1 MLIEAARRAE
11 AAAKEMLALVTE
23 ASVSCAEI
31 LEALAVSKA
40 IAGVNSA
47 FQVAGAAAVA
57 GRERHGDGGA
67 EVLAASAGLSRRE
80 AHSQVK
86 TAEALRKTQKLRDA
100 VAEGRVP
107 IANAKRLAEA
117 VEKTSVGAVDSD
129 GELLAKAESMR
140 PEQFAREARRWVTDR
155 DGDGGESEHAR
166 QRARRCVRV
175 WDGDD
180 GMVHLHGQFDSVT
193 GRRIGNRL
201 RAESARMFDA
211 DKKSSEDSGE
221 RRSFPQCMADALD
234 NLTATN
240 KNAGGGGKPIA
251 DICVVAHVD
260 DATGKLIAEIPGGDR
275 LPPSVLEEL
284 ACGAEITPAIY
295 NTRGALLWQ
304 GHSKRTAT
312 STQLKALRALH
323 GGCFACG
330 ADFEM
335 CQAHHVKPVS
345 EGGPTNVDNMVPA
358 CWGCHNKIHYFG
370 WQIHGP
376 PGQRTLHP
384 PDSVTHASAHASEQ
398 PLLHVPGIEH
408 ASEQPLL
415 HVPGIEH
422 ASEQPLLHVP
432 GIEHASEQPLL
443 HVPGIEHASEQPLL
457 PYPSNLPSNPSC
469 TYPASNTLPS
479 NPSCTYP
486 ASNTL
491 PSNPSCTYPASNTL
505 PTFHRGAGPTPRTP
519 PSTHLH
525 YSLQTLRTPSGS
537 PDVTP
542 FTLPP
547 GEVEVRPARPWAI
560 PWRRWSPPKSH
571 CEPSATATGCWS
583 SSARG
588 RAPGSTW
595 PRISRCTGMS
605 PSRS

>member
-80 AHSQVK
+80 AHGQVK
-86 TAEALRKTQKLRDA
+86 TAEALRVVPEAFDA
-100 VAEGRVP
+100 VAEGRVS
-107 IANAKRLAEA
+107 ATNAKQLAAA
-117 VEKTSVGAVDSD
+117 VERTSAADVGSD
-129 GELLAKAESMR
+129 CELLAKAESMR

-155 DGDGGESEHAR
+155 DGAGGESEHAR

-180 GMVHLHGQFDSVT
+180 GMVHLRGEFDSVT

-201 RAESARMFDA
+201 RAEAARMFDA
-211 DKKSSEDSGE
+211 DKKNSKDSGE

-234 NLTATN
+234 SLTN
-240 KNAGGGGKPIA
+240 SNAGGGGKPIA

-275 LPPSVLEEL
+275 LPRSVLEKL
-284 ACGAEITPAIY
+284 ACNARFTGVVYDTKGRPIWRA
-295 NTRGALLWQ
+295 
-304 GHSKRTAT
+304 HSVRCAT
-312 STQLKALRALH
+312 EAQRQMLIARD

-330 ADFEM
+330 AHPDV

-345 EGGPTNVDNMVPA
+345 QGGATSIDNMVLA
-358 CWGCHNKIHYFG
+358 CWGCHNKIHYFN

-376 PGQRTLHP
+376 PGKRTLHP
-384 PDSVTHASAHASEQ
+384 PDSVTYGPAHAPEQ

-408 ASEQPLL
+408 APDPPPRCRPHSSHAP
-415 HVPGIEH
+415 EH
-422 ASEQPLLHVP
+422 P
-432 GIEHASEQPLL
+432 
-443 HVPGIEHASEQPLL
+443 
-457 PYPSNLPSNPSC
+457 
-469 TYPASNTLPS
+469 PAL
-479 NPSCTYP
+479 
-486 ASNTL
+486 
-491 PSNPSCTYPASNTL
+491 
-505 PTFHRGAGPTPRTP
+505 F
-519 PSTHLH
+519 
-525 YSLQTLRTPSGS
+525 
-537 PDVTP
+537 
-542 FTLPP
+542 
-547 GEVEVRPARPWAI
+547 
-560 PWRRWSPPKSH
+560 
-571 CEPSATATGCWS
+571 
-583 SSARG
+583 
-588 RAPGSTW
+588 APNAAD
-595 PRISRCTGMS
+595 P
-605 PSRS
+605 

>member
-11 AAAKEMLALVTE
+11 AAAREMLALVTE
-23 ASVSCAEI
+23 GAVSCAEI

-117 VEKTSVGAVDSD
+117 VEKTGVDAVDSD

-166 QRARRCVRV
+166 QQARRCVRV

-201 RAESARMFDA
+201 RAEAAGMFDA

-240 KNAGGGGKPIA
+240 NNASGGGKPIA

-260 DATGKLIAEIPGGDR
+260 DTTGKLIAEIPGGDR

-284 ACGAEITPAIY
+284 ACNAEITPAIY

-312 STQLKALRALH
+312 STQFKALKALY

-376 PGQRTLHP
+376 PGKRTLHP

-408 ASEQPLL
+408 AS
-415 HVPGIEH
+415 
-422 ASEQPLLHVP
+422 
-432 GIEHASEQPLL
+432 
-443 HVPGIEHASEQPLL
+443 
-457 PYPSNLPSNPSC
+457 
-469 TYPASNTLPS
+469 
-479 NPSCTYP
+479 
-486 ASNTL
+486 
-491 PSNPSCTYPASNTL
+491 
-505 PTFHRGAGPTPRTP
+505 
-519 PSTHLH
+519 
-525 YSLQTLRTPSGS
+525 
-537 PDVTP
+537 D
-542 FTLPP
+542 LPP
-547 GEVEVRPARPWAI
+547 RCRPAASHAPEH
-560 PWRRWSPPKSH
+560 PP
-571 CEPSATATGCWS
+571 ALF
-583 SSARG
+583 
-588 RAPGSTW
+588 APNAAD
-595 PRISRCTGMS
+595 P
-605 PSRS
+605 

>member
-155 DGDGGESEHAR
+155 DGDDGESEHAR
-166 QRARRCVRV
+166 QQARRCVRV

-312 STQLKALRALH
+312 STQLKALRALY

-330 ADFEM
+330 ADFDM

-376 PGQRTLHP
+376 PGKRTLHP
-384 PDSVTHASAHASEQ
+384 PDSVTHASAHAPEQ

-408 ASEQPLL
+408 AS
-415 HVPGIEH
+415 
-422 ASEQPLLHVP
+422 
-432 GIEHASEQPLL
+432 
-443 HVPGIEHASEQPLL
+443 
-457 PYPSNLPSNPSC
+457 
-469 TYPASNTLPS
+469 
-479 NPSCTYP
+479 
-486 ASNTL
+486 
-491 PSNPSCTYPASNTL
+491 
-505 PTFHRGAGPTPRTP
+505 
-519 PSTHLH
+519 
-525 YSLQTLRTPSGS
+525 
-537 PDVTP
+537 D
-542 FTLPP
+542 LPP
-547 GEVEVRPARPWAI
+547 RCRPDASHAPEH
-560 PWRRWSPPKSH
+560 PP
-571 CEPSATATGCWS
+571 ALF
-583 SSARG
+583 
-588 RAPGSTW
+588 APNAAD
-595 PRISRCTGMS
+595 P
-605 PSRS
+605 